1 MFRKMGIEYLILVV
15 FAMML
20 VTYLPRA
27 LPLILLSSRNLP
39 KWLTAWLGYV
49 PVAVISALL
58 APALLIQEQK
68 LAIYWQN
75 PYLLAA
81 IPTFLAAI
89 KTRNLFISVVVG
101 MLSLVLVN
109 RLMG

>member
-1 MFRKMGIEYLILVV
+1 MAIEYLILVV

-20 VTYLPRA
+20 VTCLPRI
-27 LPLILLSSRNLP
+27 LPLVLLSSRSLP
-39 KWLTAWLGYV
+39 DWLTSWLGYV

-58 APALLIQEQK
+58 APALLIKDER
-68 LAIYWQN
+68 LALYWQN

-81 IPTFLAAI
+81 IPTFLAAVR
-89 KTRNLFISVVVG
+89 TRNLFISVVVG

-109 RLMG
+109 RVLG

>member
-1 MFRKMGIEYLILVV
+1 MELEYLILVV
-15 FAMML
+15 LAMML
-20 VTYLPRA
+20 VTYPPRA
-27 LPLILLSSRNLP
+27 LPLVLLSGRDLP
-39 KWLTAWLGYV
+39 GWLTSWLGYV

-58 APALLIQEQK
+58 APGLLIQDQR
-68 LAIYWQN
+68 LTIYWQN

-89 KTRNLFISVVVG
+89 KTRNLFISVLVG

-109 RLMG
+109 RLLG